1 MSLSAPVP
9 LPNAPDFDPALGDLQ
24 DHLPYWWR
32 TQDPTSQ
39 IYALLTGVGSIIDL
53 LSALW
58 EQPYLDQVLTTA
70 SPAGVM
76 RNFQLAWGLSNE
88 QVSSVQA
95 LLVAY
100 IQLLASDDGSLQ
112 SAINALSA
120 LLTVPAGHAALEYPV
135 LIFPPDGSGLQFP
148 ADGSGLT
155 FGVFE
160 LLYIEMDYLTYTMT
174 VYVLDWLDY
183 DPGTFAREVQR
194 FVPADW
200 NAATIVPVPILPW
213 TIAQLEGTYLTVSDV
228 ETVFSTVTDVE
239 DDVT

>member
-1 MSLSAPVP
+1 MTP
-9 LPNAPDFDPALGDLQ
+9 LVEAPDFEPALADLQ
-24 DHLPYWWR
+24 DHLPFWWR
-32 TQDPTSQ
+32 TQDPSSQ
-39 IYALLTGVGSIIDL
+39 IFALLTGIGSTIDL

-58 EQPYLDQVLTTA
+58 QQPYLDQVLTTA

-76 RNFQLAWGLSNE
+76 RNFQLAWGLTNE

-112 SAINALSA
+112 AATNALSA
-120 LLTVPAGHAALEYPV
+120 LLTVPAGHAGLTYPV

-148 ADGSGLT
+148 ADGAGLT
-155 FGVFE
+155 FGVFP

-174 VYVLDWLDY
+174 VYVLDWLDF
-183 DPGTFAREVQR
+183 DRPTFAREVQR

-200 NAATIVPVPILPW
+200 NAATVVEVAILPW
-213 TIAQLEGTYLTVSDV
+213 TITQLEGTYLTVTDV
-228 ETVFSTVTDVE
+228 ETVFATVTDVE
-239 DDVT
+239 GDVA

>member
-1 MSLSAPVP
+1 VTP
-9 LPNAPDFDPALGDLQ
+9 LADAPDFEPGLSDLQ
-24 DHLPYWWR
+24 DHLPDWWR
-32 TQDPTSQ
+32 TEDPTSQ
-39 IYALLTGVGSIIDL
+39 IFALLTGIGATIDL
-53 LSALW
+53 LSPLW
-58 EQPYLDQVLTTA
+58 EAPYLDQVLTTA
-70 SPAGVM
+70 SAAGIM
-76 RNFQLAWGLSNE
+76 RNFQLAWGLTNE

-120 LLTVPAGHAALEYPV
+120 LLTVPAGGPVLEYPV
-135 LIFPPDGSGLQFP
+135 LIFPADGSGLQFP
-148 ADGSGLT
+148 SDGSGLT

-174 VYVLDWLDY
+174 VYVLDWLEY
-183 DPGTFAREVQR
+183 DAPTFAREVQR

-200 NAATIVPVPILPW
+200 NAATIVPVAILPW
-213 TIAQLEGTYLTVSDV
+213 TITQLEGTYLTVSDV
-228 ETVFSTVTDVE
+228 EAAFATVTDVE